1 MQTKALFITLA
12 ALLASI
18 LPAAAQAAVA
28 APADGTVYVDALFT
42 YPEAPEYLG
51 DITSRSDY
59 LMDNFW
65 TPMDFKQKTV
75 NQAALQHAFDVYV
88 APMMWAQKAKVV
100 NSVAAL
106 VKKLSKNPS
115 LATQFMRA
123 AEEALHSRRSEF
135 YIDEVYEMML
145 EGYVANKKV
154 PKERKTRYAT
164 QLSALRATKP
174 GSPMPAVALTDSVG
188 NAVEVAQGLQYTVVV
203 FGSPRQDE
211 MRQWTLRLGAML
223 EVERLCRDGIMA
235 IAVADTDEPSEEGNA
250 YLASLPGFVTGGYV
264 RHPEQTF
271 DIRISPCAYIVA
283 GDGTV
288 LARNVAPADA
298 FVTIARDAAKKQ
310 AAPKPSAPPA
320 DETPAEETNAPAQ

>member
-154 PKERKTRYAT
+154 PKERKTRYST

-298 FVTIARDAAKKQ
+298 FVTIARDAAQKQ
-310 AAPKPSAPPA
+310 AAPQPSAPPA
-320 DETPAEETNAPAQ
+320 DATPAEETNAPAQ

>member
-1 MQTKALFITLA
+1 M
-12 ALLASI
+12 LASI

-298 FVTIARDAAKKQ
+298 FVTIARDAAQKQ
-310 AAPKPSAPPA
+310 AAPQPSAPPA
-320 DETPAEETNAPAQ
+320 DATPAEETNAPAQ

>member
-18 LPAAAQAAVA
+18 LPAAAQAAA
-28 APADGTVYVDALFT
+28 SAPTDGTVYVDALFT

-174 GSPMPAVALTDSVG
+174 GSPMPAVALTDSLG

-203 FGSPRQDE
+203 FGTPRQDE

-271 DIRISPCAYIVA
+271 DMRISPCAYIVA

-288 LARNVAPADA
+288 LARNVMPADA
-298 FVTIARDAAKKQ
+298 FVTIARDAAQKQ
-310 AAPKPSAPPA
+310 AEPQPSAPPA
-320 DETPAEETNAPAQ
+320 EATPAEETNTPAQ

>member
-18 LPAAAQAAVA
+18 LPAAAQTAAA
-28 APADGTVYVDALFT
+28 APADGTMYVDALFT

-65 TPMDFKQKTV
+65 APMDFKQKTV

-106 VKKLSKNPS
+106 IKKLSKNPS

-164 QLSALRATKP
+164 QLAALRATKP
-174 GSPMPAVALTDSVG
+174 GSPMPALEMTDSLG
-188 NAVEVAQGLQYTVVV
+188 NALEVAQGLQYTVVV
-203 FGSPRQDE
+203 FGTPRQDE
-211 MRQWTLRLGAML
+211 MRQWTLRLGTML

-235 IAVADTDEPSEEGNA
+235 VIVADTDQPSEEDNA
-250 YLASLPGFVTGGYV
+250 YLSSLPGFVTGGYLLN
-264 RHPEQTF
+264 PERTY

-288 LARNVAPADA
+288 LARNVMPADV
-298 FVTIARDAAKKQ
+298 FLTIARDAAQKQ
-310 AAPKPSAPPA
+310 ASPQPDAEPA
-320 DETPAEETNAPAQ
+320 ETVPAEETNTPAQ

>member
-174 GSPMPAVALTDSVG
+174 GSPMPAVALTDSLG

-203 FGSPRQDE
+203 FGTPRQDE

-235 IAVADTDEPSEEGNA
+235 IAVADTDDPSEEGNA

-298 FVTIARDAAKKQ
+298 FVTIARDAAQKQ
-310 AAPKPSAPPA
+310 AEPQPSAPPA
-320 DETPAEETNAPAQ
+320 EATPAEETNTPAQ